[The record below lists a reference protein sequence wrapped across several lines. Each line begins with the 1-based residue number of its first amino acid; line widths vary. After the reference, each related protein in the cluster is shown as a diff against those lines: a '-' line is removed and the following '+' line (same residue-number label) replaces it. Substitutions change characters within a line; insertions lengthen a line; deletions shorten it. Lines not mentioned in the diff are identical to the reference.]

1 MNRKTFIFNAMLL
14 LLPALAFGQSSQGSQ
29 EKTTPQGKAIQQ
41 DKTTQQDKAAS
52 TEPQKTTKSDAE
64 ESTELSP
71 LISVKELAELLKS
84 GTAGVKLLE
93 PGRDSDNHTKGHLPN
108 GQFLHW
114 VNDMTCKEDV
124 ACYKNPSAEEF
135 QKLMSRLGI
144 ENDDRIVIYD
154 RLANRLSTRLYWTL
168 KYFGHEKVQVLNGG
182 IYAWA
187 AENKLSKDVLK
198 VAASKYKIA
207 ATHEKILAEMK
218 FVEDRLE
225 DPKSKLID
233 GRPAEQY
240 SGEVA
245 GTIFH
250 TGEEHTRKGH
260 IPGAINVV
268 WKDNFNKDGT
278 FKTTEELKA
287 LYKEAGVLPDQ
298 CVITYCNEGLHA
310 APPWFVLT
318 QLLDFKDVRL
328 YDSSMAEWSN
338 SKNPLKKK
346 TDKPK

>member
-1 MNRKTFIFNAMLL
+1 MNRKTFISIALL
-14 LLPALAFGQSSQGSQ
+14 LLLHCSAYGQSTKRSQQ
-29 EKTTPQGKAIQQ
+29 ETPQQ
-41 DKTTQQDKAAS
+41 DKPAAKTEMVKPAAKAEA
-52 TEPQKTTKSDAE
+52 KKA
-64 ESTELSP
+64 TELSP
-71 LISVKELAELLKS
+71 LISVEELTELLKS
-84 GTAGVKLLE
+84 DADGVKLLE
-93 PGRDSDNHTKGHLPN
+93 PGRESSNHEAGHLPN
-108 GQFLHW
+108 AQFLHW
-114 VNDMTCKEDV
+114 VNDMTCSKDV
-124 ACYKNPSAEEF
+124 VCYKNPSAEEF

-207 ATHEKILAEMK
+207 ATNDKLLAEMK

-250 TGEEHTRKGH
+250 TGEEHSRKGR
-260 IPGAINVV
+260 IPGAVNIV
-268 WKDNFNKDGT
+268 WKDNFNSDGT
-278 FKTTEELKA
+278 FKTTEELAKI
-287 LYKEAGVLPDQ
+287 YKEAGVLPDQ

-318 QLLDFKDVRL
+318 QLLDFKNVRL
-328 YDSSMAEWSN
+328 YDSSMAEWSK
-338 SKNPLKKK
+338 SKNPLDVKKK
-346 TDKPK
+346 